1 MSMKRVEVPISFL
14 LLVLAS
20 GCGAPPLPAPD
31 SGAPPDAGT
40 RECSVFEEGKSRACT
55 CSGGAVGT
63 QACLGGKYQ
72 PCKCSSST
80 DNGSGGGGGSATP
93 GNQLMCKA
101 GFYSGEF
108 SGLYKPGVFGLGV
121 IGSLAEFAVEGSSAS
136 GYPALSFT
144 LLASES
150 GGGTD
155 EFGTYTVKDGCM
167 IGSAKVRDTNSP
179 FVGRINGELDCKTG
193 AFKGTITG
201 QYDLAGLQLLKYQFS
216 GTATGQFQLAQASLT
231 DGLWNVAE
239 PNALLGEPAGG
250 GGGTW
255 SAIWERETPPA
266 GQDPCSAALSGSD
279 AGTAGGGTADAGTAD
294 AGAAD
299 AGRADAGP

>member
-1 MSMKRVEVPISFL
+1 MSMKRDKVVISSL

-20 GCGAPPLPAPD
+20 SGCGAPQSPTID
-31 SGAPPDAGT
+31 SGAPPDAG
-40 RECSVFEEGKSRACT
+40 RECSVFEEGKSRECT

-63 QACLGGKYQ
+63 QACLSGKYQ
-72 PCKCSSST
+72 PCKCSSSSS
-80 DNGSGGGGGSATP
+80 DSGSGTTTP
-93 GNQLMCKA
+93 GQKLMCKA

-108 SGLYKPGVFGLGV
+108 SGLYKPGVFGLGI
-121 IGSLAEFAVEGSSAS
+121 IGSLVEFKVEGSGA
-136 GYPALSFT
+136 GDYPALSFT
-144 LLASES
+144 LLANQS

-155 EFGTYTVKDGCM
+155 EFGTYSVKNGCM
-167 IGSAKVRDTNSP
+167 IGSAKVKDTNTP
-179 FVGRINGELDCKTG
+179 FIGRINGELDCKTG

-201 QYDLAGLQLLKYQFS
+201 QYDLEGLQLLKYDFS
-216 GTATGQFQLAQASLT
+216 GTATSQFQFAQASLT
-231 DGLWNVAE
+231 DGLWNVVE

-266 GQDPCSAALSGSD
+266 GQDPCSAAFSGSD
-279 AGTAGGGTADAGTAD
+279 AGTAGAGAADAGT
-294 AGAAD
+294 AD